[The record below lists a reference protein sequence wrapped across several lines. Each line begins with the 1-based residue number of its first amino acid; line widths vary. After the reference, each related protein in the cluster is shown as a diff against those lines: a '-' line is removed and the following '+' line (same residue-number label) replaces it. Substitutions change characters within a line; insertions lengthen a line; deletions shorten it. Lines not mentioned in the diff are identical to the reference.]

1 MEGEIPKLFNIAGT
15 SQFYVL
21 DADGKIVGK
30 AGSAKE
36 LEKLIAQALGG

>member
-1 MEGEIPKLFNIAGT
+1 MEGEIPRLFNIGGT

-36 LEKLIAQALGG
+36 LDKLIVQTLGG